1 MWCGVT
7 KPVVHVRSA
16 HVAGLDTR
24 SDEEQAGEA
33 ASCLPF
39 SGAKIG
45 TFFQERPV
53 LKNPF
58 LEDALLRGYLRRYLP
73 QEVKRNPKNMSRL
86 AVTVNI
92 LRRYV

>member
-7 KPVVHVRSA
+7 KPLVHIRSE
-16 HVAGLDTR
+16 HVGKLGTR

-33 ASCLPF
+33 ASYMPF

-45 TFFQERPV
+45 HFFQERPV

-58 LEDALLRGYLRRYLP
+58 LEDALLRGYLRRHLP
-73 QEVKRNPKNMSRL
+73 QEVKRNTKNMSRL

-92 LRRYV
+92 L